1 LKVTAQFSF
10 WAGLVFAVMCGAYG
24 LYGRSTLDAGL
35 SDVRRSDA
43 LGFSLFW
50 LFLAAIGASM
60 AYVSRLILKGRLGK
74 LDK

>member
-10 WAGLVFAVMCGAYG
+10 WAGLVFAVACGSYG
-24 LYGRSTLDAGL
+24 LYGLSTLGSGL
-35 SDVRRSDA
+35 TEVERSDA

-60 AYVSRLILKGRLGK
+60 AWVSRRIVKGRWGK
-74 LDK
+74 LDE